1 MNIAQRPVR
10 TSLSVRK
17 QASFLVAGALAVAL
31 ALPAGT
37 ALAESNVITAA
48 GTASA
53 RLNFSVVIP
62 KFLFLQVGTGTAFA
76 NNTGI
81 DIIEFNMTSAIASI
95 GNGIAQSATTGG
107 NVSPGVVTARVVGN
121 GFTAATNLTATTLGA
136 MSNGTQT
143 LSWSEIAVLAPAA
156 LTGVTPAPAS
166 TLAHPG
172 TLSNPFSDTG
182 NTSVSLTPVNGVINQ
197 GAQWTFQ
204 YKNATVPAAGT
215 YGLNVANKGQVTYA
229 IALP

>member
-17 QASFLVAGALAVAL
+17 QASFLAAGALAVAL
-31 ALPAGT
+31 ALPSGT
-37 ALAESNVITAA
+37 AFAESTVITAT

-53 RLNFSVVIP
+53 RLNFSIVIP
-62 KFLFLQVGTGTAFA
+62 KFLFLQVGTGTAFG
-76 NNTGI
+76 NNNAV

-95 GNGIAQSATTGG
+95 GNGVAQNATTGG

-143 LSWSEIAVLAPAA
+143 LSWSEISVAA
-156 LTGVTPAPAS
+156 ANLTGVTPLPAS
-166 TLAHPG
+166 QLPHPG
-172 TLSNPFSDTG
+172 TPTAPFADTG
-182 NTSVSLTPVNGVINQ
+182 NTSVSLTPVAGVINQ

-204 YKNATVPAAGT
+204 YKNTTVPAAGT
-215 YGLNVANKGQVTYA
+215 YGLNVTNKGQVTYA